1 MSNEGYI
8 LDTSIDNGN
17 KMRMSA
23 AVHRSIEAEI
33 ISHVLQYHLS
43 TGGSCDTVLDV
54 GCVSG
59 ESTRLLA
66 TRFKAAL
73 GIDESAKNVHR
84 SWKLSVMFEPS
95 DIARGRVKFA
105 KGNEK
110 DLSQVTQHISSN
122 GKVDLVV
129 VCGKVCHTDRLELNK
144 IAS

>member
-8 LDTSIDNGN
+8 LDSSIDNGN

-33 ISHVLQYHLS
+33 ISHVLEYHLS
-43 TGGSCDTVLDV
+43 TGGSCDTVLEV

-95 DIARGRVKFA
+95 DIERGRVKFA
-105 KGNEK
+105 MGNEK
-110 DLSQVTQHISSN
+110 DLSQLTQHISSN